1 MDGETLEIR
10 LKIAGKTYTM
20 QIPPEKEEAY
30 RLAERVINRHVAEY
44 EKARLDGYGPID
56 YLAIV
61 ALQLAVSNIRM
72 TQSRQVGD
80 SDLQRIA
87 ELSDALKEHLNR

>member
-20 QIPPEKEEAY
+20 RIPPEKEEAY

-44 EKARLDGYGPID
+44 ENARLDGYGLTD
-56 YLAIV
+56 YLAMV
-61 ALQLAVSNIRM
+61 ALQLAVSNILM
-72 TQSRQVGD
+72 AQSRQVGD
-80 SDLQRIA
+80 EDMQRIA
-87 ELSDALKEHLNR
+87 ELSDAVKRHLER